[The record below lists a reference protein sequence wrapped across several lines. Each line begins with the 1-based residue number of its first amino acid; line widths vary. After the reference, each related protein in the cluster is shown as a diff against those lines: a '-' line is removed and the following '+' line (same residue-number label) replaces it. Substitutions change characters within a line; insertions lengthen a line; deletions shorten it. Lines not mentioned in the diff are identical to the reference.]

1 MRGYQLI
8 CLLVVCGALTAC
20 ATARMHD
27 QQALNSVALGC
38 GMTYG
43 ELIQDEEEKKLLI
56 ALKHNISSGQRACV
70 IQWAKRNRLTPVFV
84 SMESPEG

>member
-1 MRGYQLI
+1 MRLPI
-8 CLLVVCGALTAC
+8 LLLAGFALTAC

-27 QQALNSVALGC
+27 QAALNSVALGC
-38 GMTYG
+38 GMSYG
-43 ELIQDEEEKKLLI
+43 ELIQDEEEKRLLI
-56 ALKHNISSGQRACV
+56 ALKGNINAGQRACV

>member
-1 MRGYQLI
+1 MRLI
-8 CLLVVCGALTAC
+8 AILLGSVLLSAC

-43 ELIQDEEEKKLLI
+43 ELIQDDEEKRLLI
-56 ALKHNISSGQRACV
+56 ALKSNINASQRACV
-70 IQWAKRNRLTPVFV
+70 TTWARRNHLRPVFV

>member
-1 MRGYQLI
+1 VRAFLI
-8 CLLVVCGALTAC
+8 LAGAGALTAC

-43 ELIQDEEEKKLLI
+43 DLIQDEEEKRLLI
-56 ALKHNISSGQRACV
+56 ALKGNISAGQRAC
-70 IQWAKRNRLTPVFV
+70 ITTWAKRNHLRPVFV
-84 SMESPEG
+84 TMESPEG

>member
-1 MRGYQLI
+1 MRLFLI
-8 CLLVVCGALTAC
+8 LACASALTAC
-20 ATARMHD
+20 ATAKMHD

-43 ELIQDEEEKKLLI
+43 DLIQDEEEKRLLI
-56 ALKHNISSGQRACV
+56 ALKGNINARQRACV
-70 IQWAKRNRLTPVFV
+70 TQWAKRNYLRPVFV

>member
-1 MRGYQLI
+1 MAGA
-8 CLLVVCGALTAC
+8 VALTAC

-43 ELIQDEEEKKLLI
+43 DLIQDEEEKRLLI
-56 ALKHNISSGQRACV
+56 ALKGNINPSQRAC
-70 IQWAKRNRLTPVFV
+70 ITTWARRNHLKAVFV
-84 SMESPEG
+84 SMEMPEG

>member
-1 MRGYQLI
+1 VRLFAI
-8 CLLVVCGALTAC
+8 LLFGIALGAC
-20 ATARMHD
+20 ATAKMHD

-56 ALKHNISSGQRACV
+56 ALKSNISAGQRACV
-70 IQWAKRNRLTPVFV
+70 TQWARRNHLKAVFV
-84 SMESPEG
+84 HMDVPEG